1 MRDAALPALRAGDL
15 VALPG
20 VGTYNLAMAS
30 NYNMAP
36 KPAAVL
42 VANGE
47 ARVIRRRQTYD
58 DLLRE
63 ECLL

>member
-1 MRDAALPALRAGDL
+1 VALPASGA
-15 VALPG
+15 
-20 VGTYNLAMAS
+20 YNLAMAS
-30 NYNMAP
+30 NYNLAP

-42 VANGE
+42 VADGQ
-47 ARVIRRRQTYD
+47 ARLMRRRQTYD